1 MKIIDDIMVRSPY
14 QKRGF
19 MERPC
24 QAYSYEDG
32 EYTIFE
38 LEQTRRDFATMR
50 FPLEKGALIKNH
62 FGVYECVDVTFAAKR
77 PKRAICKTKKI
88 A

>member
-1 MKIIDDIMVRSPY
+1 MKIIDDVIVRSPY

-19 MERPC
+19 MERPF
-24 QAYSYEDG
+24 QASSHEDG
-32 EYTIFE
+32 EFTIFE
-38 LEQTRRDFATMR
+38 FEQTHRDFALLR
-50 FPLEKGALIKNH
+50 FPLEKGSLIKNH
-62 FGVYECVDVTFAAKR
+62 FGVYECVDVTFAVKR